1 MTSELARLRD
11 GHIILFRDP
20 RSKPIQARLKIHDK
34 WVWVSTRQTDLDE
47 AKLAA
52 LKLYENRLKSTPE
65 SGPPP
70 LTLDS
75 VCHQYRQNLLEK
87 PIQKPIYTTYLAT
100 LENHILPILKNK
112 TAITKADL
120 ERLYKAHRERLGRT
134 PAKSTVNCLN
144 VVLRGLL
151 SLCREQNIPVGV
163 DRLTIKDRGVQ
174 GVRRDT
180 PSIEQYRTLY
190 QTSRK
195 WKREPH
201 KHQLTYYKRAVFHEL
216 ILLITNTGIRPGEHR
231 SLLWSDV
238 AIRNGQL
245 RLVVR
250 KSKVGRSRPIT
261 ARNPAKRYIER
272 LRALTGHHKHLF
284 CMPDGSP
291 FRDESHMFTDLCVAA
306 KLPHFTLYSLR
317 HFYATQRVL
326 HRVPYELLAKQMG
339 TSIGML
345 SAHYDHA
352 LVEAFPEHFAE

>member
-1 MTSELARLRD
+1 MTELARLLN
-11 GHIILFRDP
+11 GKIILFRDP

-34 WVWVSTRQTDLDE
+34 WSWVSTRQTDLDQ
-47 AKLAA
+47 AKYAA
-52 LKLYENRLKSTPE
+52 QKLFEDRLNSTPQP
-65 SGPPP
+65 GPPP
-70 LTLDS
+70 LTLNS
-75 VCHQYRQNLLEK
+75 ICHQYRQNLLEK
-87 PIQKPIYTTYLAT
+87 PIQRAIYPTYLAI
-100 LENHILPILKNK
+100 LENHVLPSLKDK
-112 TAITKADL
+112 TAITKDDI
-120 ERLYKAHRERLGRT
+120 EKLYKDHREKLGKI
-134 PAKSTVNCLN
+134 PAKSTINCLN
-144 VVLRGLL
+144 VVLRGIL
-151 SLCREQNIPVGV
+151 SLCREQNIPVSV

-174 GVRRDT
+174 GVRRET
-180 PSIEQYRTLY
+180 PTIEQYRQLY
-190 QTSRK
+190 KTSRK
-195 WKREPH
+195 WKREPG

-216 ILLITNTGIRPGEHR
+216 ILLIANTGIRPGEHR

-250 KSKVGRSRPIT
+250 KSKVGRSRQIT

-272 LRALTGHHKHLF
+272 LRVLTGHQKHLF
-284 CMPDGSP
+284 CMPDGSL

-306 KLPHFTLYSLR
+306 KLPRFTLYSLR

-352 LVEAFPEHFAE
+352 LVESFPEFFAD